1 MLEVLG
7 NKTYRRLFLAQV
19 VSLAGTGLATVALGL
34 LAYDLA
40 GEQAG
45 AVLGTA
51 LAIKMIAYVG
61 VSPVASAFSDRLPR
75 RTLLIS
81 LDMVRAAIA
90 LLLPFVDQVWQVYA
104 LIFVLQSASAAFT
117 PTFQATIPD
126 ILTDEQEY
134 TKALSLSRLAYDLE
148 NLASPAIAALLL
160 TFIGFHWLFAGTAI
174 GFFVSALFV
183 LSSTLPAIKA
193 SENQGGFY
201 ANTTKGIRFYLA
213 TPRLRGLLA
222 MSLAVAAAGAMV
234 IVNTVV
240 YVRGYL
246 NLGDQQTAIML
257 GAFGAGSMIAALS
270 LPKLLSGLPDRT
282 VMAGGGVLMAFGLAA
297 GIFLPPFEWILPVWF
312 VIGIGYSIVQVPAG
326 RLLRRSSNQSDRP
339 AYFAAQFSLSH
350 ACWLFT
356 YPLAGWLSSS
366 FGLQTAFAVLCL
378 LAFTATILGLTIW
391 PARDTQEL
399 DHTHEA
405 MSHEHQHV
413 HDEHHQHLHEGWE
426 GPEPHS
432 HPHSHKPMR
441 HKHGYVV
448 DAHHPIWPV

>member
-1 MLEVLG
+1 MLEVLT
-7 NKTYRRLFLAQV
+7 NKTYRRLFFAQV
-19 VSLAGTGLATVALGL
+19 VSLAGTGLATVALAL
-34 LAYDLA
+34 LAFDLA
-40 GEQAG
+40 GGQAG

-51 LAIKMIAYVG
+51 LAIKMVAYVG
-61 VSPVASAFSDRLPR
+61 VSPIASAFAGRWPR

-81 LDMVRAAIA
+81 LDMVRVVIA
-90 LLLPFVDQVWQVYA
+90 LLLLFVDQVWHIYV
-104 LIFVLQSASAAFT
+104 LILVLQSASAAFT

-160 TFIGFHWLFAGTAI
+160 TFIGFHWLFVGTAI

-183 LSSTLPAIKA
+183 LSSTIPSIITPYER
-193 SENQGGFY
+193 SSFY
-201 ANTTKGIRFYLA
+201 DSTTKGIRYYLA

-246 NLGDQQTAIML
+246 NLGDRETAIML
-257 GAFGAGSMIAALS
+257 VAFGAGSMLAALS
-270 LPKLLSGLPDRT
+270 LPKLLSGIADRT
-282 VMAGGGVLMAFGLAA
+282 VMAGGGVLMASGLAV
-297 GIFLPPFEWILPVWF
+297 GTLLPPFEWILSVWF
-312 VIGIGYSIVQVPAG
+312 MIGIGYSIVQVPAG

-339 AYFAAQFSLSH
+339 AYYAAQFSLSH

-366 FGLQTAFAVLCL
+366 FGLQTTFTVFCFI
-378 LAFTATILGLTIW
+378 AFTATIVGLIVW
-391 PARDTQEL
+391 PARDTQDLE
-399 DHTHEA
+399 HTHEA
-405 MSHEHQHV
+405 MSHEHLHV
-413 HDEHHQHLHEGWE
+413 HDEHHQHEHEGWE

-432 HPHSHKPMR
+432 HTHSHKRIR
-441 HKHGYVV
+441 HAHGYLV
-448 DAHHPIWPV
+448 DAHHPIWPA